1 MTIACYRINPKLKV
15 AVEGYA
21 FKQTTDDKVNGS
33 DIGFKGQA
41 FALGQAFNMPIKLV
55 YRSQILKETEVE
67 YRPEGHTS
75 WLKLIWAF

>member
-1 MTIACYRINPKLKV
+1 MGYRINPKLKV

-41 FALGQAFNMPIKLV
+41 FAIGPGIQYADKNWSIEAKF
-55 YRSQILKETEVE
+55 LKETEVE

>member
-1 MTIACYRINPKLKV
+1 MTRPTTSLDNTLRVTIACYRINPKLKV

-41 FALGQAFNMPIKLV
+41 FALGQAFNMPIRIGL
-55 YRSQILKETEVE
+55 LK
-67 YRPEGHTS
+67 PN
-75 WLKLIWAF
+75 F